1 MSRNEDRLELIK
13 LMDSYSNK
21 IVIIDNEVTKD
32 KYAIGSIWEKQFY
45 KEVAAHKTLNKKESS
60 QDVFYE
66 LLLLEQSSNRKR
78 KLSRIISSDLEYKLR
93 AREDIDT
100 LFLSVNIEE
109 ARSLK
114 PALDY
119 NFYQGMEVF
128 LLNDWQGNINFERAD
143 KDLIDVISVDIPFML
158 PTPLPEDLKA
168 LQKKT
173 RNFAIGYDAFE
184 IVLLTE
190 GTRNLNR
197 NTYKGLTGKITFE
210 GQLINRKSTIFQIK
224 EGKYK
229 YLN

>member
-1 MSRNEDRLELIK
+1 
-13 LMDSYSNK
+13 
-21 IVIIDNEVTKD
+21 
-32 KYAIGSIWEKQFY
+32 
-45 KEVAAHKTLNKKESS
+45 
-60 QDVFYE
+60 
-66 LLLLEQSSNRKR
+66 
-78 KLSRIISSDLEYKLR
+78 
-93 AREDIDT
+93 
-100 LFLSVNIEE
+100 
-109 ARSLK
+109 
-114 PALDY
+114 
-119 NFYQGMEVF
+119 MEVF

-168 LQKKT
+168 LQNKT

-190 GTRNLNR
+190 GTRNLKK